1 MRTRLDRCCLLMMIL
16 KLDESLMGQRARLE
30 RCYLWTKCMRTRLEG
45 CYLMMMILKWDECM
59 MARELGSNGAVSG
72 LIF

>member
-1 MRTRLDRCCLLMMIL
+1 MRTRLERCCPLMMIL
-16 KLDESLMGQRARLE
+16 KLDEFLMGQRARLE
-30 RCYLWTKCMRTRLEG
+30 RCCLWTKCMRTRLER
-45 CYLMMMILKWDECM
+45 CCLMIMILKWDECM